1 MHIWIRDGF
10 QRLVTITSSSLLAVI
25 WYLESSSGKSMTASL
40 HEHML
45 VGDWVW
51 GIQHWQMSLSL
62 ALAPSLCR
70 MHLTI
75 ISSIFLN
82 IPLTSLAKSLIASL
96 PNEERLPPLK
106 PARKTAASSVISW
119 CCHLRHYAPLILA
132 GPQVS
137 KIALQYHNTIRKN
150 YFCPARNK
158 LKSIQAAVKLHLL
171 WTSDRILKF
180 SYLMHRTQCLCH
192 SLLSA
197 IAPLGTHPLSRDS
210 SWCYTRNHRRSIL
223 VTTEDVLTSQLYLLP
238 QGCRPGVKPPRH
250 LRHRAKHN
258 DIPPLFM
265 IQQWGVS

>member
-1 MHIWIRDGF
+1 MLNSNTVSAPIQPHQINCACTFEFGIGF

-25 WYLESSSGKSMTASL
+25 WYLESSSGKSMTANL

-137 KIALQYHNTIRKN
+137 KIAPQYHNTIRKN
-150 YFCPARNK
+150 YFCPTRNK

-171 WTSDRILKF
+171 WTSNRITQVHYHMCSNPKF
-180 SYLMHRTQCLCH
+180 LSL

-197 IAPLGTHPLSRDS
+197 IAPLGTHPLSR
-210 SWCYTRNHRRSIL
+210 
-223 VTTEDVLTSQLYLLP
+223 
-238 QGCRPGVKPPRH
+238 KF
-250 LRHRAKHN
+250 
-258 DIPPLFM
+258 FM
-265 IQQWGVS
+265 MLHS